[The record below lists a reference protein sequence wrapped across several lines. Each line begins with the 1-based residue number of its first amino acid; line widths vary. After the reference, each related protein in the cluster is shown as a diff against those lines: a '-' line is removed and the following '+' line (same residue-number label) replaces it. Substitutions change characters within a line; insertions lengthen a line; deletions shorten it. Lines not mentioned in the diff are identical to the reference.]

1 MNMWIDQQDKWW
13 KKFLALVMQ
22 EGESITFSLEKFQDL
37 LNQMACVG
45 FVVDDQEVVMQL
57 LG

>member
-1 MNMWIDQQDKWW
+1 
-13 KKFLALVMQ
+13 MQ